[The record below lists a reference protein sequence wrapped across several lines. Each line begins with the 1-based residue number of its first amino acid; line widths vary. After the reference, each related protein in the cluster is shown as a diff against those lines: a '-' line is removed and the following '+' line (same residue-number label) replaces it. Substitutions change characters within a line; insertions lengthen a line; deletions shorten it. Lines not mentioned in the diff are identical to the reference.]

1 MKRTFLILSILTI
14 LFYACKEDDI
24 INTPQ
29 LNSTQA
35 SQDHLTAES
44 IFNDV
49 ERVIKEGFINNGEA
63 KSCPNYNLINA
74 DTSDIDTLII
84 DFPEGQCQPIYGKI
98 RTGKIIVTYNGKYHD
113 SLSIITSTFDNYY
126 INNNLIQGERI
137 VTNQGRN
144 SHGNLCFKIDINNV
158 SITTP
163 LNGTINWESERIREW
178 INGEDTYYDISDDKY
193 QITGNSNG
201 NSANG
206 NDFYIEIITP
216 LNIDSECLSSC
227 VIKSGTAKISPL
239 GYNDRIINYGDSL
252 CDCNVNLIIDDNN
265 NYPLVIGY

>member
-1 MKRTFLILSILTI
+1 MKKTFLTLSFLTI
-14 LFYACKEDDI
+14 LFYACKEENI
-24 INTPQ
+24 INTPE

-44 IFNDV
+44 IFNDIA
-49 ERVIKEGFINNGEA
+49 RVIEEGLKSNGEA
-63 KSCPNYNLINA
+63 KSCPNYTLMNS

-84 DFPEGQCQPIYGKI
+84 DFLEGQCPPTYGKI
-98 RTGKIIVTYNGKYHD
+98 RTGRIIVTYSGKHLD
-113 SLSIITSTFDNYY
+113 PSSVITSTFDNYY
-126 INNNLIQGERI
+126 INKNLIQGERI

-144 SHGNLCFKIDINNV
+144 NDGNLWFKININNA

-163 LNGTINWESERIREW
+163 LNGTINWESTRIREW

-193 QITGNSNG
+193 KITGNANG

-206 NDFYIEIITP
+206 NDFYMEIINP
-216 LNIDSECLSSC
+216 LNIDFECLPSC
-227 VIKSGTAKISPL
+227 IIKSGAARISPF
-239 GYNDRIINYGDSL
+239 GYNDRIIDYGDSL
-252 CDCNVNLIIDDNN
+252 CDCDITLTINEN